1 MLTNLNLTDMEA
13 RNKVFRI
20 EVIQAIRL
28 EEDCFGS
35 NLR

>member
-1 MLTNLNLTDMEA
+1 MLTNLNLTDMET

-28 EEDCFGS
+28 EEDRFGS